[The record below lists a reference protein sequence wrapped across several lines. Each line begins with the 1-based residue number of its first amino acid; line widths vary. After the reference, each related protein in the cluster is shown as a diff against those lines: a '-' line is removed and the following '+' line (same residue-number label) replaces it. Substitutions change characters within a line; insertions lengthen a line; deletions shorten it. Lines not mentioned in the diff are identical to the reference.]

1 MFPVISAIGL
11 ILLLAAAPVSAQELP
26 PSLASYTA
34 DSVVEVAGQR
44 LVQKIYHDRG
54 RERQE
59 MNIDG
64 LFQVTILR
72 PDLDQAFVI
81 QPGLD
86 HYIELSIAEAALIP
100 VPGPADGYAAEPL
113 GEERE
118 GGEPTVKFQLA
129 STDGAEQF
137 FDMLVW
143 ITDDGIVMRMEGEIA
158 FEGVLEP
165 VLLIRRNVQR
175 AQQDAALFEPRLA
188 LATIIEE
195 NRVTVPQDHKG
206 IGNTGP

>member
-1 MFPVISAIGL
+1 MFQVISAIGL
-11 ILLLAAAPVSAQELP
+11 VLFFAVAPVSAQELP
-26 PSLASYTA
+26 VSLASYTA

-72 PDLDQAFVI
+72 PDLNQAFVI

-86 HYIELSIAEAALIP
+86 HYIELPLEEAALIP
-100 VPGPADGYAAEPL
+100 VPGPADSYAAEAL
-113 GEERE
+113 GEELE
-118 GGEPTVKFQLA
+118 GGEPTIKYQLT
-129 STDGAEQF
+129 STEAADWYYI
-137 FDMLVW
+137 MLVW
-143 ITDDGIVMRMEGEIA
+143 ITDDGIVMRMEGEIG

-175 AQQDAALFEPRLA
+175 ARQDASLFEPRLA

-195 NRVTVPQDHKG
+195 NRVVVPQDHKG
-206 IGNTGP
+206 IGKAGP